1 MWRLPA
7 ACRGKAAAA
16 PPRTTMRPTPYSMAA
31 VISAIDLLLPCISR
45 ASPGTPARTA
55 TASSPPLATSM
66 PRPSS
71 NTHRATAGLG
81 PWAAPVALLAFLAGS
96 VVAYLKVLP
105 AIARVLEQ
113 NRERLIGM

>member
-1 MWRLPA
+1 MNSCVCASTPTVARTITGWTTPA
-7 ACRGKAAAA
+7 SAAALA
-16 PPRTTMRPTPYSMAA
+16 TRAISSKESTTMRPTPYSMAA

-71 NTHRATAGLG
+71 NTHRATATDKKAL
-81 PWAAPVALLAFLAGS
+81 AA
-96 VVAYLKVLP
+96 
-105 AIARVLEQ
+105 
-113 NRERLIGM
+113 